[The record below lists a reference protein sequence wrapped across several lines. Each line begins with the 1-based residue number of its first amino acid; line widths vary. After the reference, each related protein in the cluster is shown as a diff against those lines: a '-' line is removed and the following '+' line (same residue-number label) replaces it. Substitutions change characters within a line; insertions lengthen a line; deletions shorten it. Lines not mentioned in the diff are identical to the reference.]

1 MVVMVLP
8 ELLEQG
14 EYGVYLAGA
23 SQCADEHRGMPRLFQ
38 ILQEADTEQPPI
50 NHLHTY
56 GKLEG
61 FRQRDGGEPFPK
73 AICLGHIFGR

>member
-1 MVVMVLP
+1 M
-8 ELLEQG
+8 
-14 EYGVYLAGA
+14 GA
-23 SQCADEHRGMPRLFQ
+23 SQRADEHRGMSCRFQ

-61 FRQRDGGEPFPK
+61 FRQRDADEPFPK
-73 AICLGHIFGR
+73 AIRLGHIFKR